1 MADDAARGGTGAS
14 RVGGRPKPSTTSST
28 SKIGGKDAP
37 YALGARVTANYQ
49 GAGSWYPGTIVK
61 VQKNGTYDI
70 HYDDNDKEKS
80 VPRDYIKITVLDVDI
95 NDTYGDDNGGI
106 INDEGE
112 DDYGEGEYTL
122 EDMMN
127 DRARLDAGMG
137 GGGAKVKQPQRPTA
151 PPRNRPQSAAL
162 RR

>member
-1 MADDAARGGTGAS
+1 M
-14 RVGGRPKPSTTSST
+14 
-28 SKIGGKDAP
+28 
-37 YALGARVTANYQ
+37 
-49 GAGSWYPGTIVK
+49 
-61 VQKNGTYDI
+61 
-70 HYDDNDKEKS
+70 
-80 VPRDYIKITVLDVDI
+80 PRDYIKITVLDVDI

-137 GGGAKVKQPQRPTA
+137 GGGAKVKQPQSYCSTQKQTPKCST
-151 PPRNRPQSAAL
+151 P
-162 RR
+162 